1 VTMQDDRSSNC
12 LDQRCAA
19 EWAAVSTPSPHQQ
32 ERSQMNT
39 TRRITATALATAAL
53 VAPSALAATAVAAP
67 DKPTKP
73 AKTVKAQTKQLLKD
87 IAGKDKRLGRL
98 STSTAVEGLADDT
111 ETEVVANVTD
121 ARTAL
126 AELRTTVEAADSTV
140 DTRAAR
146 KELRSFRV
154 ENFRI
159 VVNVVKKVEG
169 LEEAAAADPEA
180 VTHLAAAEAAA
191 LEITATSTK
200 ADLRAVREHVKAA
213 RAELESETETTTA

>member
-1 VTMQDDRSSNC
+1 
-12 LDQRCAA
+12 
-19 EWAAVSTPSPHQQ
+19 
-32 ERSQMNT
+32 MNT

-67 DKPTKP
+67 DKPSKP
-73 AKTVKAQTKQLLKD
+73 VKAQTKQLLKD
-87 IAGKDKRLGRL
+87 IAGKDKRLERL
-98 STSTAVEGLADDT
+98 STSTAVEALADDT

-126 AELRTTVEAADSTV
+126 ADLRTSVEAADSTV

-159 VVNVVKKVEG
+159 VVTIVKKVEG

-191 LEITATSTK
+191 LEITATSSK
-200 ADLRAVREHVKAA
+200 ADLRAAREHVKAA
-213 RAELESETETTTA
+213 QAELEGETTTA

>member
-1 VTMQDDRSSNC
+1 
-12 LDQRCAA
+12 
-19 EWAAVSTPSPHQQ
+19 
-32 ERSQMNT
+32 MNT
-39 TRRITATALATAAL
+39 TRRVTATALATAAL

-87 IAGKDKRLGRL
+87 IAGKDKRLERL
-98 STSTAVEGLADDT
+98 STSTAVEALADDT

-159 VVNVVKKVEG
+159 VVNIVKKVEG

-180 VTHLAAAEAAA
+180 VTHLTAAEDAA
-191 LEITATSTK
+191 LLITATSTK
-200 ADLRAVREHVKAA
+200 ADLRDVREHLKAA
-213 RAELESETETTTA
+213 QAELEGETETTTA

>member
-1 VTMQDDRSSNC
+1 
-12 LDQRCAA
+12 
-19 EWAAVSTPSPHQQ
+19 
-32 ERSQMNT
+32 MNRN
-39 TRRITATALATAAL
+39 RRITATLLATAAL
-53 VAPSALAATAVAAP
+53 AAPSALAATAEARP
-67 DKPTKP
+67 DKP
-73 AKTVKAQTKQLLKD
+73 AKTVKAQSKQLLKD
-87 IAGKDKRLGRL
+87 IAGKDKRLARMA
-98 STSTAVEGLADDT
+98 TSNAVEGLADDT
-111 ETEVVANVTD
+111 EAEVVANVTD

-126 AELRTTVEAADSTV
+126 ADLATTVEAADSTV

-180 VTHLAAAEAAA
+180 VMHLAAAEAAA

-200 ADLRAVREHVKAA
+200 ADIRAVRAHVQAA
-213 RAELESETETTTA
+213 QAELEGDTETETEGATA

>member
-1 VTMQDDRSSNC
+1 
-12 LDQRCAA
+12 
-19 EWAAVSTPSPHQQ
+19 
-32 ERSQMNT
+32 MNT

-53 VAPSALAATAVAAP
+53 VVPSALAATAVAAP
-67 DKPTKP
+67 DKPVKPVKP

-87 IAGKDKRLGRL
+87 IAGKDKRLDRL
-98 STSTAVEGLADDT
+98 SASTAVENLADDT
-111 ETEVVANVTD
+111 EAELVANVTD

-126 AELRTTVEAADSTV
+126 AALRTSVEAADSTV

-159 VVNVVKKVEG
+159 VVNLVKQVEG

-180 VTHLAAAEAAA
+180 VAHLDAAEAAA
-191 LEITATSTK
+191 LLITATSTK
-200 ADLRAVREHVKAA
+200 ADLRDAREHLQAA
-213 RAELESETETTTA
+213 RAELEGETKTA

>member
-1 VTMQDDRSSNC
+1 
-12 LDQRCAA
+12 
-19 EWAAVSTPSPHQQ
+19 
-32 ERSQMNT
+32 MNRN
-39 TRRITATALATAAL
+39 RRITATLLATAAL
-53 VAPSALAATAVAAP
+53 AAPSALATTAEARP
-67 DKPTKP
+67 DKP
-73 AKTVKAQTKQLLKD
+73 AKTVKAQSKQLLKD
-87 IAGKDKRLGRL
+87 IAGKDKRLARL
-98 STSTAVEGLADDT
+98 TTSNAVEGLADDT
-111 ETEVVANVTD
+111 EAEVVANVTD

-126 AELRTTVEAADSTV
+126 ADLATTVQAADSTV

-180 VTHLAAAEAAA
+180 VMHLAAAEAAA

-200 ADLRAVREHVKAA
+200 ADIRAVRAHVQAA
-213 RAELESETETTTA
+213 QAELEGDTETETETEGVTA